1 MVIIPKM
8 PWGYRMNT
16 QAQIESMRF
25 QCSPAPRAD
34 FCTCLRLSA
43 SNAQVPPFAMLS
55 LGPGMHLRN
64 LVVIGVLAL
73 CRLPLGGQAPTD
85 AQPPAPLPPAS
96 SASPDSALP
105 DDPSQ
110 QLLPVAQP
118 EPEATTGVP
127 FKATTDPGG
136 RQIWKADTWTGTGGV
151 EFFYRDYVLRAD
163 KVTYNRATTELQAEG
178 HVQVTGGPDDVI
190 INADHGDMRLN
201 LHTARFYH
209 VSGTAGVRAGS
220 HTIVFSTANPFYFT
234 GRVLIQNGEGSYK
247 IVDGTMTNCRL
258 PHPDW
263 QLITRAMTLENNKAS
278 TTNALFKF
286 LGVPLFWLPYLRH
299 PTNESGRESGFLIP
313 VFPSNY
319 SSIRGYTLGEQYYW
333 AINRSMDMIIGSEYY
348 SKRGFAPNGDFRYK
362 GPGIDH
368 LSVRWNVLLDRGF
381 EELVGTS
388 NPSAKAAIVGPGDQ
402 RTSPAGYEYVN
413 QGGVDIGAN
422 GHKDLSSQTNVVG
435 IVEFLSSY
443 VYRLVF
449 DDNYS
454 QAVSSQVSSVV
465 AATHQHNGFIPS
477 VSLERFQTFAS
488 ATNGDEARIIH
499 LPNLHYDVLDRP
511 LSASSVYWGLSS
523 SLSYIS
529 RSEPQF
535 HARNIGRIDFYPH
548 ISLPFSVAGWSIVPE
563 AAVHDTFYSGS
574 QNPNLSGGGD
584 ATPAVSHEALNR
596 TDFEASVDIRPP
608 ALERDFR
615 LSGWNHELRHVIEP
629 ELTYHFVGGI
639 GEQAR
644 HVLLIDTTDIATDT
658 NEVGYSLTQRFYLRP
673 LTPRPCK
680 PEEVPASGGCVDQLR
695 EWASWQIAQKFFLDP
710 YFGGAVIPGRRNTFD
725 STLGL
730 TPVAFLIGPRNLSP
744 VISRMRFEAI
754 DHMRL
759 EWDVDF
765 DPKTGR
771 MDADNL
777 FAGYSVG
784 GTTVGLGHAMLNA
797 IDEKT
802 STSSSGLLQ
811 SQQLQPFVTIGKQSG
826 SGFNFAANGGYD
838 FVQNSIQYA
847 GAQAV
852 YNWDCCG
859 LTVGYRRFQLGTVG
873 TTSRNETQ
881 YLYSFTLANFGNV
894 GDIRRSNSV
903 FRDPTLPPIY

>member
-1 MVIIPKM
+1 
-8 PWGYRMNT
+8 
-16 QAQIESMRF
+16 
-25 QCSPAPRAD
+25 
-34 FCTCLRLSA
+34 
-43 SNAQVPPFAMLS
+43 
-55 LGPGMHLRN
+55 MHLRN
-64 LVVIGVLAL
+64 LVLIALLAL
-73 CRLPLGGQAPTD
+73 CRLSLGGQTPVD
-85 AQPPAPLPPAS
+85 APLPTPALPSAS
-96 SASPDSALP
+96 SVPSDSSLP

-110 QLLPVAQP
+110 QLLPIAQP
-118 EPEATTGVP
+118 EPAPSTGVP
-127 FKATTDPGG
+127 FKITTEPGG
-136 RQIWKADTWTGTGGV
+136 RQSMLGDIYTASGGV

-163 KVTYNRATTELQAEG
+163 KVTYNRATTELEAEG
-178 HVQVTGGPDDVI
+178 HVQVAGGPNDVLI
-190 INADHGDMRLN
+190 DADHGDMRLN
-201 LHTARFYH
+201 MHTARFFH
-209 VSGTAGVRAGS
+209 VSGTIGVRAGA
-220 HTIVFSTANPFYFT
+220 HTVVYSTANPFYFS
-234 GRVLIQNGEGSYK
+234 GRVLIQNGEGNYR

-263 QLITRAMTLENNKAS
+263 QLITRAMTLEDNKAA
-278 TTNALFKF
+278 TKNAIFKF

-299 PTNESGRESGFLIP
+299 PTDETGRESGFLIP
-313 VFPSNY
+313 VLPSNY

-333 AINRSMDMIIGSEYY
+333 AINRSMDMIVGSEYY

-368 LSVRWNVLLDRGF
+368 LTVRWNLLLDRGF
-381 EELVGTS
+381 EEEVGATI
-388 NPSAKAAIVGPGDQ
+388 PSAKGAVPRAPDLVPGPV
-402 RTSPAGYEYVN
+402 GYEYVN
-413 QGGVDIGAN
+413 QGGVDIGAI
-422 GHKDLSSQTNVVG
+422 GRKDLSPQTNVVG
-435 IVEFLSSY
+435 MVEFLSSY

-465 AATHQHNGFIPS
+465 AVTHQHNGFIPS

-511 LSASSVYWGLSS
+511 LITSPLYWGLAS

-529 RSEPQF
+529 RSEPDF

-548 ISLPFSVAGWSIVPE
+548 LSLPFSLAGWSIVPE
-563 AAVHDTFYSGS
+563 VAVRDTFYSGS
-574 QNPNLSGGGD
+574 QNPDLSGGGD
-584 ATPAVSHEALNR
+584 ATPAIAHAALNR
-596 TDFEASVDIRPP
+596 ADLEASVDIRPP
-608 ALERDFR
+608 ALERDFV
-615 LSGWNHELRHVIEP
+615 LSGRNRELRHVIEP

-644 HVLLIDTTDIATDT
+644 NVLLIDTTDIATNT

-673 LTPRPCK
+673 VTSRPCK
-680 PEEVPASGGCVDQLR
+680 PEEVLASGTCPDQPR
-695 EWASWQIAQKFFLDP
+695 EWASWQLAQKFFLDP
-710 YFGGAVIPGRRNTFD
+710 YFGGAVISGRRNIFD

-730 TPVAFLIGPRNLSP
+730 TPVAFLTGPRNLSP
-744 VISRMRFEAI
+744 IVSRVRFEAI

-777 FAGYSVG
+777 FAGYSLG
-784 GTTVGLGHAMLNA
+784 STTIGLGHAMLNA
-797 IDEKT
+797 VDEVT
-802 STSSSGLLQ
+802 STSASGTLQ
-811 SQQLQPFVTIGKQSG
+811 SQQLQPFLTIGKQSG

-838 FVQNSIQYA
+838 FVRNSIQYA
-847 GAQAV
+847 GVQVV

-859 LTVGYRRFQLGTVG
+859 LTAGYRRFQLGTVG

-903 FRDPTLPPIY
+903 FRDPTLPPLY

>member
-1 MVIIPKM
+1 ML
-8 PWGYRMNT
+8 
-16 QAQIESMRF
+16 
-25 QCSPAPRAD
+25 C
-34 FCTCLRLSA
+34 A
-43 SNAQVPPFAMLS
+43 SNKQGPRFAMLS

-64 LVVIGVLAL
+64 LVLIAL
-73 CRLPLGGQAPTD
+73 LVVCHLSLGGQTPTD
-85 AQPPAPLPPAS
+85 GQAPASGLLPAS
-96 SASPDSALP
+96 SVPPNSTLP

-118 EPEATTGVP
+118 EPEPSTGVP
-127 FKATTDPGG
+127 FKATTGPGG
-136 RQIWKADTWTGTGGV
+136 QQTWKADTWTLTGGV
-151 EFFYRDYVLRAD
+151 EFFYRNYVVRAD
-163 KVTYNRATTELQAEG
+163 KVTYNRATTELEAEG
-178 HVQVTGGPDDVI
+178 HVQVAGGPDDVI
-190 INADHGDMRLN
+190 INADHGDMRLSM
-201 LHTARFYH
+201 HTARFYH
-209 VSGTAGVRAGS
+209 VSGTMGVRAGS
-220 HTIVFSTANPFYFT
+220 HAIVFSTANPFYFS

-278 TTNALFKF
+278 TTNAIFKF

-299 PTNESGRESGFLIP
+299 PTDESGRESGFLIP
-313 VFPSNY
+313 TFPSNY
-319 SSIRGYTLGEQYYW
+319 SSIRGYTMGEQYYW
-333 AINRSMDMIIGSEYY
+333 AINRNMDMILGAEYY
-348 SKRGFAPNGDFRYK
+348 SRRGFAPNGDFRYR

-368 LSVRWNVLLDRGF
+368 LTIRWNVLLDRGF
-381 EELVGTS
+381 EEQVGAGTS
-388 NPSAKAAIVGPGDQ
+388 SVKSAVAGSTSLSPGPVGYQ
-402 RTSPAGYEYVN
+402 YVN
-413 QGGVDIGAN
+413 QGGVDIGAV
-422 GHKDLSSQTNVVG
+422 GRKDLSPQTSVVG
-435 IVEFLSSY
+435 LVEFLSSY
-443 VYRLVF
+443 VYRLIF

-454 QAVSSQVSSVV
+454 QAVSSQVSSIV
-465 AATHQHNGFIPS
+465 AATHHHNGFIPS

-511 LSASSVYWGLSS
+511 LSASPIYWGLSS
-523 SLSYIS
+523 SLTYIS
-529 RSEPQF
+529 RSEPEF
-535 HARNIGRIDFYPH
+535 HARNIGRVDFYPH
-548 ISLPFSVAGWSIVPE
+548 LSLPFSLAGWSIVPE
-563 AAVHDTFYSGS
+563 AAVRDTFYSGS
-574 QNPNLSGGGD
+574 QDPNLSGGGD

-596 TDFEASVDIRPP
+596 ADIEASVDIRPP
-608 ALERDFR
+608 AIERDFR
-615 LSGWNHELRHVIEP
+615 LTAWNRELRHVIEP

-644 HVLLIDTTDIATDT
+644 NVLLIDTTDIATNT

-673 LTPRPCK
+673 ATPRPCK
-680 PEEVPASGGCVDQLR
+680 PEEVLASGSCPDQPR
-695 EWASWQIAQKFFLDP
+695 EWASWQLAQKFFLDP
-710 YFGGAVIPGRRNTFD
+710 YFGGAVISGRRNIFD

-730 TPVAFLIGPRNLSP
+730 TPVAFLTGPRNMSP

-754 DHMRL
+754 APMRL
-759 EWDVDF
+759 EWDADF

-771 MDADNL
+771 MDSDNL

-784 GTTVGLGHAMLNA
+784 STTIGVGHAMLNA
-797 IDEKT
+797 VDEKT
-802 STSSSGLLQ
+802 STSTSGVLQ
-811 SQQLQPFVTIGKQSG
+811 SQQVQPFITIGKQNR

-838 FVQNSIQYA
+838 FVRNSIQYA
-847 GAQAV
+847 GVQTV

-903 FRDPTLPPIY
+903 FRDPTLPPLY

>member
-1 MVIIPKM
+1 
-8 PWGYRMNT
+8 
-16 QAQIESMRF
+16 
-25 QCSPAPRAD
+25 
-34 FCTCLRLSA
+34 
-43 SNAQVPPFAMLS
+43 MLS

-64 LVVIGVLAL
+64 LVLIALLAL
-73 CRLPLGGQAPTD
+73 CRLSLGGQTPVD
-85 AQPPAPLPPAS
+85 APLPTPALPSAS
-96 SASPDSALP
+96 SVPSDSSLP

-110 QLLPVAQP
+110 QLLPIAQP
-118 EPEATTGVP
+118 EPAPSTGVP
-127 FKATTDPGG
+127 FKITTEPGG
-136 RQIWKADTWTGTGGV
+136 RQSMLGDIYTASGGV

-163 KVTYNRATTELQAEG
+163 KVTYNRATTELEAEG
-178 HVQVTGGPDDVI
+178 HVQVAGGPNDVLI
-190 INADHGDMRLN
+190 DADHGDMRLN
-201 LHTARFYH
+201 MHTARFFR
-209 VSGTAGVRAGS
+209 VSGTIGVRAGA
-220 HTIVFSTANPFYFT
+220 HTVVYSTANPFYFS
-234 GRVLIQNGEGSYK
+234 GRVLIQNGEGNYR

-263 QLITRAMTLENNKAS
+263 QLITRAMTLEDNKAA
-278 TTNALFKF
+278 TKNAIFKF

-299 PTNESGRESGFLIP
+299 PTDETGRESGFLIP
-313 VFPSNY
+313 VLPSNY

-333 AINRSMDMIIGSEYY
+333 AINRSMDMIVGSEYY

-368 LSVRWNVLLDRGF
+368 LTVRWNLLLDRGF
-381 EELVGTS
+381 EEEVGATI
-388 NPSAKAAIVGPGDQ
+388 PSAKGAVPRAPDLVPGPV
-402 RTSPAGYEYVN
+402 GYEYVN
-413 QGGVDIGAN
+413 QGGVDIGAI
-422 GHKDLSSQTNVVG
+422 GRKDLSPQTNVVG
-435 IVEFLSSY
+435 MVEFLSSY

-465 AATHQHNGFIPS
+465 AVTHQHNGFIPS

-511 LSASSVYWGLSS
+511 LITSPLYWGLAS

-529 RSEPQF
+529 RSEPDF

-548 ISLPFSVAGWSIVPE
+548 LSLPFSLAGWSIVPE
-563 AAVHDTFYSGS
+563 VAVRDTFYSGS
-574 QNPNLSGGGD
+574 QNPDLSGGGD
-584 ATPAVSHEALNR
+584 ATPAIAHAALNR
-596 TDFEASVDIRPP
+596 ADLEASVDIRPP
-608 ALERDFR
+608 ALERDFV
-615 LSGWNHELRHVIEP
+615 LSGRNRELRHVIEP

-644 HVLLIDTTDIATDT
+644 NVLLIDTTDIATNT

-673 LTPRPCK
+673 VTSRPCK
-680 PEEVPASGGCVDQLR
+680 PEEVLASGTCPDQPR
-695 EWASWQIAQKFFLDP
+695 EWASWQLAQKFFLDP
-710 YFGGAVIPGRRNTFD
+710 YFGGAVISGRRNIFD

-730 TPVAFLIGPRNLSP
+730 TPVAFLTGPRNLSP
-744 VISRMRFEAI
+744 IVSRVRFEAI

-777 FAGYSVG
+777 FAGYSLG
-784 GTTVGLGHAMLNA
+784 STTIGLGHAMLNA
-797 IDEKT
+797 VDEVT
-802 STSSSGLLQ
+802 STSASGTLQ
-811 SQQLQPFVTIGKQSG
+811 SQQLQPFLTIGKQSG

-838 FVQNSIQYA
+838 FVRNSIQYA
-847 GAQAV
+847 GVQVV

-859 LTVGYRRFQLGTVG
+859 LTAGYRRFQLGTVG

-903 FRDPTLPPIY
+903 FRDPTLPPLY